1 MTGVTALMASYGGS
15 SLPTLIY
22 DLDAANFAALPTVGG
37 SVVFN
42 GSTQSFQIPTN
53 AAFTYGTGNFTI
65 EWWGYQTATSGVQG
79 IWRNS
84 TGDAINSIGFLTIAQ
99 PAGRITITIGNGT
112 TSDVVRSNSAIT
124 TSTWNHYAFVRS
136 GTLFT
141 LYVNGV
147 AQTETL
153 NSSINLPAQLAYM
166 QIGNAGGLYAGQISN
181 FRIVKGTAVY
191 TANFTPPTQ
200 PLNRIS
206 GTSLLLLAGNSSNFA
221 QDQGPNAFTIT
232 NVNSASFSAL
242 TPFSAV
248 KDATGTYTMT
258 SSNAGASIAWNSADG
273 GSWVKSNNTG
283 TDVIYGGPNYVTAQ
297 SYTVFMAYKLSA
309 TASGRLLNTQSE
321 ASKDWLMGA
330 YNGNPKTFYPNFSVN
345 LPGSGADTVWHLD
358 WATWNTTTGVGNLYA
373 STSTAPTGVDF
384 TGTDAGGGG
393 FNQLRMFS
401 RSAGSEVQSGN
412 IAFVKVYNGV
422 LTLAEIQ
429 AQYAT
434 YRARFSLQL
443 YLDAGLFSSYPGS
456 GTTWTDLSGKGRNG
470 TLTNGPTY
478 SAADGGSIV
487 FDGTNDFVQCTGS
500 VTATAAT
507 FIAWIRRNGDQG
519 QYDGILFSRGTSVSG
534 MQFQS
539 SNQLS
544 YNWNNAVNAYTWQSG
559 LTVPDLTWC
568 MVAVSVTSTSAT
580 AYLCQSSGIT
590 SATNT
595 VSHTSTTLDDI
606 KIGQEDFGSRFFGG
620 NIAIARLYD
629 TALSAGQISQLFD
642 ADKTRFGI

>member
-1 MTGVTALMASYGGS
+1 MTGALAVLASYGTVVPPGPE
-15 SLPTLIY
+15 LVY
-22 DLDAANFAALPTVGG
+22 DLDAANFAALPVVGG
-37 SVVFN
+37 SINTGNNMAIRPPV
-42 GSTQSFQIPTN
+42 SS
-53 AAFTYGTGNFTI
+53 AFTYGTGNFTV
-65 EWWGYQTATSGVQG
+65 EWWSYQTATNGVQG

-84 TGDAINSIGFLTIAQ
+84 TGDAVNAIGFWTITQ
-99 PAGRITITIGNGT
+99 PAGRITVTIGNGT
-112 TSDVVRSNSAIT
+112 TGDVIRSNSAIT
-124 TSTWNHYAFVRS
+124 LNTWNHYAFVRS
-136 GTLFT
+136 GTVFT

-153 NSSINLPAQLAYM
+153 NSSIDLPAQLSYM
-166 QIGNAGGLYAGQISN
+166 QIGNAGGNYYGYVTN

-191 TANFTPPTQ
+191 TSDFTPSTQ
-200 PLNRIS
+200 PLKAIP
-206 GTSLLLLAGNSSNFA
+206 GTSLLLLAGTSSNYLT
-221 QDQGPNAFTIT
+221 DQSPYAHTIT
-232 NVNSASFSAL
+232 NVGSTFNSAS
-242 TPFSAV
+242 PFSSV

-258 SSNAGASIAWNSADG
+258 ASNAGTSIAWNSAGG

-283 TDVIYGGPNYVTAQ
+283 TDVIYGGPDYVTGQ

-330 YNGNPKTFYPNFSVN
+330 YNGNPRTFYPNFSVN

-358 WATWNTTTGVGNLYA
+358 WATWNTTTSVGNLYA
-373 STSTAPTGVDF
+373 ATSTAPTDVSF
-384 TGTDAGGGG
+384 TGTNAGGGG

-434 YRARFSLQL
+434 YRARFGLQL
-443 YLDAGLFSSYPGS
+443 YLDAGLSSSYPGS
-456 GTTWTDLSGKGRNG
+456 GTTWTDLSGNGRNG

-478 SAADGGSIV
+478 SSADGGSIV
-487 FDGTNDFVQCTGS
+487 FDGTNDVVQCSGS
-500 VTATAAT
+500 VTATEAT
-507 FIAWIRRNGDQG
+507 FVTWIRRNGDQDT
-519 QYDGILFSRGTSVSG
+519 YDGILFSRGTSVSG

-580 AYLCQSSGIT
+580 AYLCQSGGIT

-606 KIGQEDFGSRFFGG
+606 KIGQEDFGSRYFGG

-642 ADKTRFGI
+642 ADKARFGY